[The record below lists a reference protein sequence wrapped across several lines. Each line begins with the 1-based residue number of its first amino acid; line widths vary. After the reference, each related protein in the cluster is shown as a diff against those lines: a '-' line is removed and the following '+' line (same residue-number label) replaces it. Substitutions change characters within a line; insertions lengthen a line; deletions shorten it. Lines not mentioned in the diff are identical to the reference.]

1 MSEPEAIPLTERYVV
16 PPDGRRRLA
25 WASVRF
31 TLLVAPGQRVFYG
44 LIVAFAL
51 VVQTLEGWRPVGPA
65 AGSALQVVVVGLVLS
80 FVWATTVGFSQT
92 YHSTR
97 HRFPEG
103 AVLESGFGADA
114 FVLRVPT
121 GDVRVP
127 VEGLR
132 RVRPRGDFV
141 FISTDGLGGHAIFP
155 RALFPDDQVARL
167 NARRAS

>member
-1 MSEPEAIPLTERYVV
+1 MNDAAPIPLTERYVV

-44 LIVAFAL
+44 LVVAFAL
-51 VVQTLEGWRPVGPA
+51 VVQSLEGWSPLGTAVA
-65 AGSALQVVVVGLVLS
+65 SALEIVVVGLVLS

-103 AVLESGFGADA
+103 AVLGSGFGEDA

-132 RVRPRGDFV
+132 RLRPRGDFV

-155 RALFPDDQVARL
+155 RALFPDDQVTRL
-167 NARRAS
+167 NARHDA